1 MVTAET
7 TDAHSSNTSVRIAS
21 LSSIDDELTRTNSMN
36 VEDAK
41 ELAAFQATLQR
52 VAQVSTHRT

>member
-21 LSSIDDELTRTNSMN
+21 LSSIDELTRTNSMN

>member
-21 LSSIDDELTRTNSMN
+21 LSSLDELTRTNSMN

>member
-21 LSSIDDELTRTNSMN
+21 LSDELTRTNSMN